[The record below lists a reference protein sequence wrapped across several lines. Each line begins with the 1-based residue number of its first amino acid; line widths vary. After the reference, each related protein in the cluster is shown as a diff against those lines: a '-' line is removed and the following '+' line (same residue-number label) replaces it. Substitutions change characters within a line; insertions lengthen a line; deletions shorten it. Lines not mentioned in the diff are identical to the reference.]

1 MKKILVLLGFML
13 LSLQAQA
20 QVAAIDLVKGEG
32 DVLGLRLGY
41 RPVEWHLA
49 ELPVLGDAQ
58 LYMEVSANLWRY
70 GKEAEYES
78 NLAVA
83 LSPVLVKQFSTLYD
97 RALYWEFGIGFS
109 LLNKQRFAG
118 KDLGSH
124 FQFEDR
130 LGFGLGRQ
138 QVAAPTFK
146 GGLVA
151 GMQVQVG
158 DQVHRAPAWR
168 HNSVGCRH
176 GARRGGDQ
184 SATAFS
190 ITTSFSGTSSW
201 KPLRPVGRPS
211 IFLTISAPETTL
223 PNTA

>member
-1 MKKILVLLGFML
+1 MKKIFLVLGFLM

-20 QVAAIDLVKGEG
+20 QVVAIDLVKGEA

-49 ELPVLGDAQ
+49 EVPVLGDAQ

-118 KDLGSH
+118 KNLGSH
-124 FQFEDR
+124 YQFEDR
-130 LGFGLGRQ
+130 IGLLWQIQPQTLLALRYMHYSN
-138 QVAAPTFK
+138 A
-146 GGLVA
+146 GLQKPNP
-151 GMQVQVG
+151 GM
-158 DQVHRAPAWR
+158 D
-168 HNSVGCRH
+168 
-176 GARRGGDQ
+176 
-184 SATAFS
+184 
-190 ITTSFSGTSSW
+190 
-201 KPLRPVGRPS
+201 
-211 IFLTISAPETTL
+211 FLVLSYAYKF
-223 PNTA
+223 

>member
-70 GKEAEYES
+70 GEEPEYES

-83 LSPVLVKQFSTLYD
+83 LSPVLVKQFSTLYT

-124 FQFEDR
+124 YQFEDR
-130 LGFGLGRQ
+130 IGLIWQLHSKAQLALRYMHYSN
-138 QVAAPTFK
+138 A
-146 GGLVA
+146 GL
-151 GMQVQVG
+151 Q
-158 DQVHRAPAWR
+158 
-168 HNSVGCRH
+168 
-176 GARRGGDQ
+176 
-184 SATAFS
+184 
-190 ITTSFSGTSSW
+190 
-201 KPLRPVGRPS
+201 KPNPGLDFIALSYAYR
-211 IFLTISAPETTL
+211 F
-223 PNTA
+223 

>member
-1 MKKILVLLGFML
+1 MKKVLLVLGFL
-13 LSLQAQA
+13 ILSLQAHA

-70 GKEAEYES
+70 GDTPEYES

-83 LSPVLVKQFSTLYD
+83 LSPVLMKQFTTLYN

-124 FQFEDR
+124 YQFEDR
-130 LGFGLGRQ
+130 VGLIWQLQSKTQLALRYMHYSN
-138 QVAAPTFK
+138 A
-146 GGLVA
+146 GL
-151 GMQVQVG
+151 Q
-158 DQVHRAPAWR
+158 
-168 HNSVGCRH
+168 
-176 GARRGGDQ
+176 
-184 SATAFS
+184 
-190 ITTSFSGTSSW
+190 
-201 KPLRPVGRPS
+201 KPNPGLDFIALS
-211 IFLTISAPETTL
+211 YAYKF
-223 PNTA
+223 